1 MICIK
6 SPFRVSFFGGGSDFP
21 EWFNLNGGS
30 VLTST
35 INQSIYLFIR
45 ENREYK
51 YTFRYSNLEQTNSL
65 SLIKH
70 PAFRNFIKY
79 FKIKNIDL
87 TFISDLPSFSGLG
100 SSSALSVSL
109 IHYYLSN
116 YKNRKISKNLIAE
129 KSIYFEREI
138 LKEKVGYQDQVAITF
153 GGINKITFNNNSFNC
168 KKIHLP
174 QNTINK
180 LNSNF
185 FLLDSG
191 IKRFSNVVQ
200 KDLVKSF
207 EKSKKNNFHLK
218 DMTEYVDLGKRKLL
232 SGSVDDFGKM
242 FDEYWYLKKKSNPSS
257 VSNNINYI
265 YDLAKDHGAY
275 GGKLLGAGSG
285 GFFLFYVPNKNKKNF
300 LELSK
305 KFKIHKYELNNKGTE
320 IIKI

>member
-21 EWFNLNGGS
+21 EWFNSNGGS

-35 INQSIYLFIR
+35 INHGIYLFIKK
-45 ENREYK
+45 NNEYK

-65 SLIKH
+65 NSIKH
-70 PAFRNFIKY
+70 PAFRNFIKF
-79 FKIKNIDL
+79 FKFNNIDL

-109 IHYYLSN
+109 IHYYLYN
-116 YKNRKISKNLIAE
+116 LNKKKILKNLIAE
-129 KSIYFEREI
+129 KSIHFEREI

-168 KKIHLP
+168 KKINIP
-174 QNTINK
+174 QKTINK

-191 IKRFSNVVQ
+191 IKRFSNIVQ

-207 EKSKKNNFHLK
+207 EKSKKYNFFLK
-218 DMTEYVDLGKRKLL
+218 DMTQYVDLGKSKLL
-232 SGSVDDFGKM
+232 SGSIDDFGKL
-242 FDEYWYLKKKSNPSS
+242 FDEYWDLKKKSNPSS

-305 KFKIHKYELNNKGTE
+305 KFKIHKYELNNKGSE
-320 IIKI
+320 IIEI